1 MTTGPAGGPRTE
13 NVPGDQW
20 IRRFHPAP
28 EAPVRLL
35 CLPHAGG
42 SASAYFALS
51 RALAPRVEVLAV
63 QYPGRQDRRDEPL
76 LDSIARL
83 REGLAEALVPWTDRP
98 IALFGHS
105 MGALL
110 AYETA
115 RLLAEDER
123 ARLAHLFVSGRGD
136 PAREVEV
143 ALDRLDDRAMVS
155 ALGDLGG
162 TDPALL
168 ADEDVLRMVAPAIR
182 SDYRAVRTYHHE
194 PGPPLPCPV
203 TALVGETDAMAP
215 VDDVEKWAAYTS
227 GPFSMT
233 VFEGGH
239 FYLLNQFQKVGDHVY
254 DRLSNSPSI
263 SVNA

>member
-1 MTTGPAGGPRTE
+1 MTTSTAGTPR
-13 NVPGDQW
+13 PGTALDRLW

-28 EAPVRLL
+28 APSVRLL

-51 RALAPRVEVLAV
+51 KALAPEVEVLAV

-76 LDSIARL
+76 LDSIAAL
-83 REGLAEALVPWTDRP
+83 RAGLAEALTPWLDRP
-98 IALFGHS
+98 IAVFGHS

-110 AYETA
+110 GYETA

-123 ARLAHLFVSGRGD
+123 ARLVHLFVSGRGD
-136 PAREVEV
+136 PARTVGV
-143 ALDRLDDRAMVS
+143 ALDLLDDRAMVT

-162 TDPALL
+162 TDPRLL
-168 ADEDVLRMVAPAIR
+168 DDEDVLEMVAPAIR

-203 TALVGETDAMAP
+203 TALVGDQDAMAP
-215 VDDVEKWAAYTS
+215 VDDVEKWRAHTAS
-227 GPFSMT
+227 EFSLK
-233 VFEGGH
+233 VFGGGH
-239 FYLLNQFQKVGDHVY
+239 FYLLEQFQKVSEDVY
-254 DRLSNSPSI
+254 DGLLNSPS
-263 SVNA
+263 VQT